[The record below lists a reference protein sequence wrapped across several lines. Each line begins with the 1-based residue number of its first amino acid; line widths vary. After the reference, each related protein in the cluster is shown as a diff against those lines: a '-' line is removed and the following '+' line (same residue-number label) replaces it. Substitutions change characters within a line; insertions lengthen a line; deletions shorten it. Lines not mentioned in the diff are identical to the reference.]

1 MPLEPYLRGKTY
13 WAKGTIDLHGE
24 PVTEYIRK
32 STGARTRAGADRWI
46 ADQQRAAER
55 RAVLGPEEAAKAGFT
70 FSDAYMLYPV
80 EDKVTSRYMVPLLR
94 ELGQIPARDITP
106 QMVVDLGPKLY
117 PDNAVDTWR
126 RWVIAPVRAVINR
139 AHKLGKC
146 PPIRIPGFSKA
157 EQVKQDRKRGK
168 KSRQDKTPGSWDW
181 LLAFR
186 AHASPRHGALAFF
199 MFTTGARVGQSVAMH
214 PDAFN
219 LELGTAT
226 IPGAKGHDDRVVQL
240 MPELVETL
248 KKLHPKAPRGWDVKR
263 RENLRMF
270 GFADKDGPRKGWAT
284 ACKKASIAYLPPH
297 SAGRHGF
304 AQELKVRQKV
314 DGQAIAQVGGWSD
327 TSLIERVYTHG
338 EDSDSKILEALR
350 TGLVQAQN
358 NAMAKTKDVLGKKL

>member
-1 MPLEPYLRGKTY
+1 MPLEPYPRGKT
-13 WAKGTIDLHGE
+13 WWVKGKVELNGE
-24 PVTEYIRK
+24 PVTDYIRQ
-32 STGARTRAGADRWI
+32 STGALTEAGARRWI
-46 ADQQRAAER
+46 EERQRIEER
-55 RAVLGPEEAAKAGFT
+55 RAVLGPEEIKGDYTFNDAIAEYKAEPTMAKYLMPLVAELGT
-70 FSDAYMLYPV
+70 MPV
-80 EDKVTSRYMVPLLR
+80 KNITPKMVR
-94 ELGQIPARDITP
+94 ELGA
-106 QMVVDLGPKLY
+106 KLY

-126 RWVIAPVRAVINR
+126 RWVIAPVRAVINN
-139 AHKLGKC
+139 AHELGKC
-146 PPIRIPGFSKA
+146 PPIRITKYKDS
-157 EQVKQDRKRGK
+157 ERVKQDRKRGK
-168 KSRQDKTPGSWDW
+168 KSRQAKIPGSWDW

-186 AHASPRHGALAFF
+186 AHASARHGALAYF

-214 PDAFN
+214 PDAFD

-240 MPELVETL
+240 MPELVEAL
-248 KKLHPKAPRGWDVKR
+248 KKLHPKAPRGWDAKR

-358 NAMAKTKDVLGKKL
+358 NAMAKTEDVLGKKA